1 MWNDLLAAFA
11 LVLVI
16 EGVMPFLNPTGLRRT
31 LLQIANFSDGTL
43 RAVGLV
49 SMVIGALMLYIVR
62 R

>member
-1 MWNDLLAAFA
+1 MWKDLLAAFA

-31 LLQIANFSDGTL
+31 LLQIANLSDGTL